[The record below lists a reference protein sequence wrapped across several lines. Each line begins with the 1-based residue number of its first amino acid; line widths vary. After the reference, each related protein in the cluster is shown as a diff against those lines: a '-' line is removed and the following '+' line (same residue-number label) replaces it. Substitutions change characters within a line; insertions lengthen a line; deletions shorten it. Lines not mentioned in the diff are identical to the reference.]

1 MTNRTHARTPRLAH
15 AAVVAAAALTLG
27 ACGGSDAGADG
38 ATEAAGTTVDGVTT
52 LTVGAS
58 PTPHAEILEFV
69 DAELAAD
76 AGLDLEI
83 ETFDDYVLPNT
94 ALAEGDLDANY
105 FQHLPYFEAQ
115 VADQGYDFAHFD
127 GVHIEP
133 YALYSADLTSIDD
146 LPDGATIG
154 ITNDPGNQARALDLL
169 VANDLLTLEDTG
181 DELATLLDIAENP
194 HGLEFIETAP
204 EQLVRA
210 LEDVDAAVINGNYA
224 LEAGLNPATD
234 SLLLESG
241 EANPYANFLAVR
253 SEDAEDPSIVALDD
267 LLHSPEV
274 KAFIEDRWPA
284 GEVLPAF

>member
-1 MTNRTHARTPRLAH
+1 MKNPTHALGRV
-15 AAVVAAAALTLG
+15 AVVAAAGLTLA
-27 ACGGSDAGADG
+27 ACGAAEQDDVSL
-38 ATEAAGTTVDGVTT
+38 ATGTTEDGVTT

-69 DAELAAD
+69 DQNLAEE

-105 FQHLPYFEAQ
+105 FQHLPYFESQ
-115 VADQGYDFAHFD
+115 VADRGYDFAHFD

-133 YALYSADLTSIDD
+133 YALYSADFASVED
-146 LPDGATIG
+146 LPDGATLG
-154 ITNDPGNQARALDLL
+154 ITNDPGNQPRALDLL
-169 VANDLLTLEDTG
+169 VAADLITLEDTG
-181 DELATLLDIAENP
+181 DALPTLLDIAENP
-194 HGLEFIETAP
+194 KDLEFIETAP

-210 LEDVDAAVINGNYA
+210 LEDVDAAIINGNYA
-224 LEAGLNPATD
+224 LEAGLNLATD
-234 SLLLESG
+234 SLVLESG
-241 EANPYANFLAVR
+241 TANPYANFLAVR
-253 SEDAEDPSIVALDD
+253 SQNAEDPAIVALDE

-274 KAFIEDRWPA
+274 KAFIEERWPA